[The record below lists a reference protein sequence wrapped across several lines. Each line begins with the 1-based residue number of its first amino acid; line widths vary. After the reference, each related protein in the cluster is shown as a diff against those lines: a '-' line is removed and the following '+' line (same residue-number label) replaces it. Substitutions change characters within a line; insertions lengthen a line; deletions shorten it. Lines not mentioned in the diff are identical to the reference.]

1 MKYFIYDCHG
11 HIVGNPKGYATFR
24 GASRIESGRN
34 SEVRALLW
42 DRFTEKRRQELAAGI
57 PKENCSRGISSI
69 KLGDASARD
78 VIRALYGRMRPD
90 ARQHAH
96 RDARHSII
104 REMLG
109 HHAQAQ
115 DLHWRTSR

>member
-11 HIVGNPKGYATFR
+11 QIVGNPKGYATFR

-69 KLGDASARD
+69 KLGDDFAKKVFIA
-78 VIRALYGRMRPD
+78 
-90 ARQHAH
+90 
-96 RDARHSII
+96 
-104 REMLG
+104 
-109 HHAQAQ
+109 
-115 DLHWRTSR
+115 